1 MKREINVSVVQFAC
15 ELLQLEKN
23 IQRMREFVE
32 AEAKA
37 GQELIVFPEL
47 VNIGA
52 ITPRIPGDP
61 IGIKGMTHTQFATT
75 YLKAA
80 ETIPGPTTEALSEL
94 TRKHGV
100 YVVVGIAEKHSTV
113 PAILY
118 NSGVLIG
125 PKGVIGVHH
134 KMHLPLIE
142 KAYFCAGNE
151 ARVHQ
156 TELGCIG
163 IEVCYD
169 SRFPEL
175 SRILA
180 LKGAEIICCVFASFD
195 KVTPS
200 VDGLYHRAFVRAEE
214 NGVFFINA
222 AGTGQQGD
230 VRLTGHSAVAAPDGS
245 LIAVSETDQ
254 EEVIRTV
261 LKKDDLMNYR
271 STRNMLRDRRPE
283 LYELI
288 CTPLLE
294 RYNLQSA
301 TESRSEEEGGG
312 LR

>member
-1 MKREINVSVVQFAC
+1 MKGEVKVSVVQFAC

-23 IQRMREFVE
+23 IRRISEFVE
-32 AEAKA
+32 VEAKA

-47 VNIGA
+47 VNIGE

-61 IGIKGMTHTQFATT
+61 VGIKGMTHTQFATT
-75 YLKAA
+75 YVQAA
-80 ETIPGPTTEALSEL
+80 ETIPGPTTEALSKL
-94 TRKHGV
+94 TRKYGV
-100 YVVVGIAEKHSTV
+100 YVIVGMAEKHATV
-113 PAILY
+113 PAIIY

-142 KAYFCAGNE
+142 KTYFCAGNE
-151 ARVHQ
+151 ARVFQ

-175 SRILA
+175 SRMLA

-230 VRLTGHSAVAAPDGS
+230 IRLTGHSAVAAPDGS
-245 LIAVSETDQ
+245 LIAVSDTDK

-261 LKKDDLMNYR
+261 LKKDDLMKYR

-288 CTPLLE
+288 STPVLE
-294 RYNLQSA
+294 EYNIQNT
-301 TESRSEEEGGG
+301 TESRSGEEG
-312 LR
+312 L